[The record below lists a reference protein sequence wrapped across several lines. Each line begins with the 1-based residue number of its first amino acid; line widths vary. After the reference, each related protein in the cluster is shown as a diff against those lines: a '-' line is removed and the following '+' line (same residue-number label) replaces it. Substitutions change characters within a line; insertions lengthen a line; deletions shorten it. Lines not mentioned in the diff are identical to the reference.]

1 MGGAAPPR
9 LTTRPVADTPAIEL
23 RGLTRHFGERTAL
36 RDVSVSVPAGAT
48 LAVLGR
54 NGAGKSTLL
63 RILATLLRP
72 HGGEIALFGESLPG
86 RAFAVRGRLGL
97 LAHEPLL
104 YTDLTAR
111 ENLRYHAS
119 LHGVERER
127 VEELLGAVGMEPYG
141 DEPVRLLSRGM
152 VQRIAVC
159 RAVLHRPA
167 LLLLDEPRANLDPAA
182 SDLLEPLIG
191 RASGCT
197 RVITSHDPRA
207 ALAEADLVLGLK
219 DGRPLIVAEARE
231 IADAQLSELYH
242 EDRAAVLRKD
252 LLLELRTLETVPAMV
267 LFSLA
272 TFVIFHFALNRETI
286 EGQLAAGVLTA
297 TLLFAAMLA
306 INRLFVAER
315 EQGGFDAFLLAPVD
329 RTALLI
335 AKASALFAFLAVL
348 EVIAVPAFAVLLLG
362 PPIGPSLL
370 GLIAVLALA
379 DLALAVVGTLVSAIA
394 VHTRARD
401 LIGPVIGL
409 PLLIPAL
416 IATARATGPLLR
428 THASGSPPGKWL
440 AVLALYDLV
449 FVLLAYGLFDFLLE
463 D

>member
-1 MGGAAPPR
+1 VAPR

-72 HGGEIALFGESLPG
+72 HGGETVLFGESLPR

-127 VEELLGAVGMEPYG
+127 VEELLGAVGLEPYG

-159 RAVLHRPA
+159 RAVLHRPT

-207 ALAEADLVLGLK
+207 ALAESDQVLGLK
-219 DGRPLIVAEARE
+219 AGRPLIVSGARE
-231 IADAQLSELYH
+231 IADAQLSELY
-242 EDRAAVLRKD
+242 
-252 LLLELRTLETVPAMV
+252 
-267 LFSLA
+267 
-272 TFVIFHFALNRETI
+272 
-286 EGQLAAGVLTA
+286 Q
-297 TLLFAAMLA
+297 
-306 INRLFVAER
+306 
-315 EQGGFDAFLLAPVD
+315 
-329 RTALLI
+329 
-335 AKASALFAFLAVL
+335 
-348 EVIAVPAFAVLLLG
+348 
-362 PPIGPSLL
+362 
-370 GLIAVLALA
+370 
-379 DLALAVVGTLVSAIA
+379 
-394 VHTRARD
+394 
-401 LIGPVIGL
+401 
-409 PLLIPAL
+409 
-416 IATARATGPLLR
+416 
-428 THASGSPPGKWL
+428 
-440 AVLALYDLV
+440 
-449 FVLLAYGLFDFLLE
+449 
-463 D
+463 